1 MFLRPCLLATW
12 TDTHFTRH
20 FLRLSVIRNR
30 TTQRVK
36 QENKPVFNYCISAT
50 ATDLSVNTYTNA
62 WIEVFTGIF
71 FSGTWDGTS
80 DGNRRHNGVDECQG
94 RWKNR
99 VWLNTAKDRKGPQR
113 THKEPQ
119 RSFNPK
125 EHITQDHRGSAIMR
139 KLPDLQQFCLIFK
152 NYFVYFL

>member
-1 MFLRPCLLATW
+1 MFLRPCRLATW

-30 TTQRVK
+30 TTQSNKKTNQFLTIAFLPQLLTYLWILTQMRGSRFSPEFSSPVLDTEHRMAIDAITASTNVK
-36 QENKPVFNYCISAT
+36 DAE
-50 ATDLSVNTYTNA
+50 
-62 WIEVFTGIF
+62 
-71 FSGTWDGTS
+71 
-80 DGNRRHNGVDECQG
+80 
-94 RWKNR
+94 KNR
-99 VWLNTAKDRKGPQR
+99 VWLNAAKDRKGPQR